1 MTEETTHYSYESHV
15 VLPKESSKTHK
26 DEDPQIPINVVIKN
40 IDFMVPVEISF
51 EIINTITQEVVGE
64 ELKISGGMNLAKQ
77 YVSIDDSKFP
87 PQITEQLKQNTF
99 QFLQQN
105 GNMPQN
111 QYEAN
116 DEVYDQAER
125 AQSEHSDLQE
135 QNLGDI

>member
-1 MTEETTHYSYESHV
+1 MF
-15 VLPKESSKTHK
+15 KI
-26 DEDPQIPINVVIKN
+26 IPEIV
-40 IDFMVPVEISF
+40 FEISF